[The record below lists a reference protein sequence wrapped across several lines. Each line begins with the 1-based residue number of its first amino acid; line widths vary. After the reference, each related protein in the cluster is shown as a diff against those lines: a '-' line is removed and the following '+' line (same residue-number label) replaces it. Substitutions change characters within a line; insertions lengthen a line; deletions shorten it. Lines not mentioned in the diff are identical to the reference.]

1 MKLSWH
7 GTASILLESDG
18 YRIAFDPFLTIPLH
32 ETTCRRKLH
41 AIKYRTAKSVLVTHG
56 HFDHIMDIPRL
67 YKDSDTLIYATSTP
81 CKTLMK
87 RSMERE
93 QLRVIIPGATFKLG
107 NFTIRVYQ
115 GRHCRFDVGIILKT
129 LFKPDSFLHL
139 KRLMELVKLN
149 RIYAENGETL
159 FYEIEAEGKRIQLL
173 GSMGLDLD
181 TVYPTGAD
189 VLILPFQ
196 GTSNPAR
203 TVVPII
209 NRLRPKRVC
218 LDHYD
223 NTFPPMSSHVDTVNF
238 TARLLRC
245 GIPAAALKRGK
256 VYEI

>member
-41 AIKYRTAKSVLVTHG
+41 AIKYRTARSVLVTHG

-93 QLRVIIPGATFKLG
+93 QLRVIIPGANFKLG

-159 FYEIEAEGKRIQLL
+159 FYEIEADGKRIQLL

-209 NRLRPKRVC
+209 NRLRPKRVY

-245 GIPAAALKRGK
+245 GIPAAALKREK